1 MSSFLPKRNARCR
14 AFFSGRFFRRAG
26 SRRRAVTVKVR
37 LPMRYLLWSIPVLF
51 LWGVSAATSHA
62 ANPSLFPAEEP
73 IFLPDETTAISA
85 ETSAAPSAE
94 RPAVPSAE
102 TPAASADGD
111 RPVLNSD
118 AFSRSFNEAFDE
130 VLAETA
136 PELRFEETGENE
148 KMEPVSDFLLTRQSD
163 SLREMFE
170 LAIPAAVACER
181 LPGAKARRPFLFAR
195 RDDGEYV
202 CLVTGGYFD
211 MTPGEILRTGRP
223 LDAALGE
230 DGGLFF
236 VLRRE
241 GSSELVYSRAGN
253 FIADPGGGLY
263 LDWNGDRY
271 YSEPRVTGVA
281 PNDVLPLVRF
291 ANPEFLESDDGV
303 FFRPTE
309 LSGFPS
315 PIKPPHER
323 RALITPR
330 ALENSNARLDL
341 ILLHLKRASDS
352 SLVGTDNI
360 K

>member
-1 MSSFLPKRNARCR
+1 
-14 AFFSGRFFRRAG
+14 
-26 SRRRAVTVKVR
+26 
-37 LPMRYLLWSIPVLF
+37 MRYLLLSVFLLWSAL
-51 LWGVSAATSHA
+51 AAFSDA
-62 ANPSLFPAEEP
+62 ANPSLLPAEEP
-73 IFLPDETTAISA
+73 IFLPDETTALST
-85 ETSAAPSAE
+85 ETPAAPSAE

-102 TPAASADGD
+102 TPAAPDGGG

-118 AFSRSFNEAFDE
+118 AFSQAFGEAFDE

-148 KMEPVSDFLLTRQSD
+148 KMEPVSDFLLTRQSA
-163 SLREMFE
+163 SSREMFE

-230 DGGLFF
+230 DGGVFF
-236 VLRRE
+236 VLRKE
-241 GSSELVYSRAGN
+241 GSAERVYSRAGN
-253 FIADPGGGLY
+253 FVADPGGALY
-263 LDWNGDRY
+263 LDWNGERY
-271 YSEPRVTGVA
+271 YSEPRVTGA
-281 PNDVLPLVRF
+281 TPNDVLPLVRF

-309 LSGFPS
+309 RSGFPS
-315 PIKPPHER
+315 PINPPHER

-341 ILLHLKRASDS
+341 LLLHLKQTMDS
-352 SLVGTDNI
+352 SLVGTGDI